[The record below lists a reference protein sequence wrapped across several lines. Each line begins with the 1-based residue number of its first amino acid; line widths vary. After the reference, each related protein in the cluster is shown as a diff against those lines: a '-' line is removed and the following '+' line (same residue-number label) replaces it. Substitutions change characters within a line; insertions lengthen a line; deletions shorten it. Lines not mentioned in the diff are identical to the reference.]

1 MASAT
6 DLRQLALLISPNRGV
21 LVVGAL
27 QLFANTQHKQNKKPK
42 QAVY

>member
-6 DLRQLALLISPNRGV
+6 DLRQLAVLISLYRGV

-27 QLFANTQHKQNKKPK
+27 QLFANTQHTQNKKPK
-42 QAVY
+42 QTAY